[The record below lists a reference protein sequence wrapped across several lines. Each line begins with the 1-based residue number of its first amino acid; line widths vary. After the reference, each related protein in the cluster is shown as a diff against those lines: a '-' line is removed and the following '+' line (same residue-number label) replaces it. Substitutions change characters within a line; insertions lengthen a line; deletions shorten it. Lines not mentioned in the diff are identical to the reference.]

1 MSGKRI
7 LVIED
12 NPVNMELA
20 TDLLDTAGY
29 GTLGADNAEDGI
41 RVARAE
47 MPDLILMDIALPGMD
62 GLTATGILKS
72 DPQTRHLR
80 IVALTAHAMK
90 GDEEKA
96 IAMGC
101 MGYITKPI
109 NTRSFAR
116 LVSEFL
122 AMPATAP
129 VEATPILVESVPAVI
144 EAAPA
149 VAESTPAIIESAPAV
164 VESAPAAP
172 IPVAAAEPQPSI
184 ALEMVAAEPVAEH
197 PAVVER
203 PIIATPAFVEE
214 REFARPTPPPVIVE
228 APKTDT
234 ASPFAPVPRRGK
246 GRRQREFAPLVPEV
260 STARILVVDDDELNR
275 EMITAQLKTLGY
287 DSVVAE
293 DGFQALDL
301 ADESFDLVLLDYM
314 MPGMDGCDT
323 VKLLREE
330 KKLLDLPVIMVTALS
345 GREDQLR
352 AIEMGANDWITKPV
366 DRNELSVRVKSHLK
380 FKATQDALKR
390 HQRDLESAVR
400 SRTAE
405 LRRALEQVTME
416 QERTREAYLDT
427 VSRLAL
433 AAEFRDGF
441 MAAAHIR
448 CIGNYCAAIAR
459 AVDLPET
466 TAELLL
472 HASQIHDIGLLSVP
486 DDIIR
491 KGDRRTPEEESIYR
505 EHTALGARLL
515 SGARSDMLRAGEVI
529 ALTHHEKWD
538 GSGYPHGREGEN
550 IPLFGRICAVADT
563 FDTITA
569 YNGGEW
575 QASNEEARE
584 VLMAGR
590 GKDFDPQVIDAFFRS
605 WDEILTIQ
613 RRFRRTEAPPADV
626 LPRVLS
632 RAAV

>member
-1 MSGKRI
+1 MSAKRI

-29 GTLGADNAEDGI
+29 ATLGADNAEEGV
-41 RVARAE
+41 RVARVE

-62 GLTATGILKS
+62 GLTATGILKN

-80 IVALTAHAMK
+80 VVALTAHAMK

-96 IAMGC
+96 LAIGC

-109 NTRSFAR
+109 NTRSFVR
-116 LVSEFL
+116 LVTEFL
-122 AMPATAP
+122 SMPSAAALDST
-129 VEATPILVESVPAVI
+129 PAVI
-144 EAAPA
+144 EF
-149 VAESTPAIIESAPAV
+149 VPAV
-164 VESAPAAP
+164 VESVPVLVEEPAPA
-172 IPVAAAEPQPSI
+172 VAAPEPSVK
-184 ALEMVAAEPVAEH
+184 LELVTTEPAFAAERELARPAPP
-197 PAVVER
+197 PAVVDAP
-203 PIIATPAFVEE
+203 PIASTPFV
-214 REFARPTPPPVIVE
+214 
-228 APKTDT
+228 
-234 ASPFAPVPRRGK
+234 PVPRRGK
-246 GRRQREFAPLVPEV
+246 GRRQREFVPLVPEV

-293 DGFQALDL
+293 DGFHALDIV
-301 ADESFDLVLLDYM
+301 DESFDLILLDFM

-330 KKLLDLPVIMVTALS
+330 KKLVDLPVIMVTALS

-390 HQRDLESAVR
+390 QQRDLETAVR
-400 SRTAE
+400 ARTAE
-405 LRRALEQVTME
+405 LRKALEQVTME
-416 QERTREAYLDT
+416 QERTRDAYLDT

-441 MAAAHIR
+441 MAAAHIK
-448 CIGNYCAAIAR
+448 CVGNYCAAIAG
-459 AVDLPET
+459 AMDLPENT
-466 TAELLL
+466 VDLLL

-486 DDIIR
+486 EEIIR
-491 KGDRRTPEEESIYR
+491 KGDRRSDEEEAFYR

-515 SGARSDMLRAGEVI
+515 SGARSDLLRAGEVI

-538 GSGYPHGREGEN
+538 GSGYPHGRQGEN

-575 QASNEEARE
+575 QVSNDEARE

-590 GKDFDPQVIDAFFRS
+590 GKDFDPQVIDAFFRC
-605 WDEILTIQ
+605 WDDILHIQ
-613 RRFRRTEAPPADV
+613 RRFRRTEAPPADM

-632 RAAV
+632 RIAV

>member
-1 MSGKRI
+1 MSAKRI

-12 NPVNMELA
+12 NPVNLELA

-29 GTLGADNAEDGI
+29 GTLSADNAEEGI
-41 RVARAE
+41 RTARAE
-47 MPDLILMDIALPGMD
+47 MPDLVLMDIALPGMD
-62 GLTATGILKS
+62 GLTATGILKK

-96 IAMGC
+96 LAMGC

-116 LVSEFL
+116 LVAEFL
-122 AMPATAP
+122 AIPAAAP
-129 VEATPILVESVPAVI
+129 VEATPILMESAHEVTEPTTAV
-144 EAAPA
+144 AVDLSPA
-149 VAESTPAIIESAPAV
+149 VATPSPLV
-164 VESAPAAP
+164 K
-172 IPVAAAEPQPSI
+172 
-184 ALEMVAAEPVAEH
+184 LELVTASPVAER
-197 PAVVER
+197 PAV
-203 PIIATPAFVEE
+203 PAKPFVAEPSFVTE
-214 REFARPTPPPVIVE
+214 REFDRPVPPAIVE
-228 APKTDT
+228 APKPEMAT
-234 ASPFAPVPRRGK
+234 PFLPVPRRGK
-246 GRRQREFAPLVPEV
+246 GRRRREFAPLVPEV

-275 EMITAQLKTLGY
+275 EMITAQLTTLGY

-293 DGFQALDL
+293 DGFHALDIV
-301 ADESFDLVLLDYM
+301 DESFDLVLLDYM

-330 KKLLDLPVIMVTALS
+330 KMLIDLPVIMVTALS

-400 SRTAE
+400 ARTAE
-405 LRRALEQVTME
+405 LRKALEQVTME

-441 MAAAHIR
+441 MAAAHIKSV
-448 CIGNYCAAIAR
+448 GNYCAAIAR
-459 AVDLPET
+459 AMDLPDNT
-466 TAELLL
+466 VELLL
-472 HASQIHDIGLLSVP
+472 HASQIHDIGLLSVHE
-486 DDIIR
+486 DVVR
-491 KGDRRTPEEESIYR
+491 KGDRRADEEEAFYR

-575 QASNEEARE
+575 QASNAEARE
-584 VLMAGR
+584 ILTAGR
-590 GKDFDPQVIDAFFRS
+590 GKDFDPQVIDAFFRC

-613 RRFRRTEAPPADV
+613 RRFRRTETPPADM
-626 LPRVLS
+626 LPRILS
-632 RAAV
+632 RIAV

>member
-1 MSGKRI
+1 MSAKRI

-12 NPVNMELA
+12 NPVNLELA

-29 GTLGADNAEDGI
+29 GTLSADNAEEGI
-41 RVARAE
+41 RIARAE

-62 GLTATGILKS
+62 GLTATGILKG
-72 DPQTRHLR
+72 DPQTQHLR

-96 IAMGC
+96 LATGC

-116 LVSEFL
+116 LVAEFL

-129 VEATPILVESVPAVI
+129 VEATPILVESVPTPVEPVPVI
-144 EAAPA
+144 VAEPSPVVAAPELA
-149 VAESTPAIIESAPAV
+149 VSLEIVSGTPLPECP
-164 VESAPAAP
+164 P
-172 IPVAAAEPQPSI
+172 
-184 ALEMVAAEPVAEH
+184 ALEKPFL
-197 PAVVER
+197 
-203 PIIATPAFVEE
+203 TGPAFIVE
-214 REFARPTPPPVIVE
+214 REFERPVPLPAIVE
-228 APKTDT
+228 APKTEMT
-234 ASPFAPVPRRGK
+234 PFVPVPRRGK
-246 GRRQREFAPLVPEV
+246 GRRPREFAPFVPEV

-293 DGFQALDL
+293 DGFHALDL

-323 VKLLREE
+323 VKRLREE
-330 KKLLDLPVIMVTALS
+330 KMLLDLTVIMVTALS

-366 DRNELSVRVKSHLK
+366 DRNELAVRVKSHLK

-400 SRTAE
+400 ARTAD
-405 LRRALEQVTME
+405 LRKALEQITME

-441 MAAAHIR
+441 MAAAHIKSV
-448 CIGNYCAAIAR
+448 GNYCAAIGR
-459 AVDLPET
+459 SMDLPENT
-466 TAELLL
+466 VELLL
-472 HASQIHDIGLLSVP
+472 HASQIHDIGLLSVNEE
-486 DDIIR
+486 IIR
-491 KGDRRTPEEESIYR
+491 KGDRRTDEEEAFYR

-515 SGARSDMLRAGEVI
+515 SGARSDLLRAGEVV

-575 QASNEEARE
+575 QASNAEARE
-584 VLMAGR
+584 ILAAGR
-590 GKDFDPQVIDAFFRS
+590 GTDFDPQVIDAFFRC
-605 WDEILTIQ
+605 WDEILAVQ
-613 RRFRRTEAPPADV
+613 RRFRRTEAPPADM
-626 LPRVLS
+626 LPRILS
-632 RAAV
+632 RAAA